1 MSARFFEGLEGRK
14 LFSGTPVGGG
24 AGPVGPGP
32 NGTGDGTHD
41 RIRMRLQDGSCQATV
56 PSTAVAADA
65 AKDQIRQRLHDGSCQ
80 A

>member
-14 LFSGTPVGGG
+14 LFSGSPVGGG
-24 AGPVGPGP
+24 AGPAGPGP

-41 RIRMRLQDGSCQATV
+41 QIRMRLQDGSCQTTV
-56 PSTAVAADA
+56 SSTAVSADA
-65 AKDQIRQRLHDGSCQ
+65 TKDQIQLRRRDGSCK